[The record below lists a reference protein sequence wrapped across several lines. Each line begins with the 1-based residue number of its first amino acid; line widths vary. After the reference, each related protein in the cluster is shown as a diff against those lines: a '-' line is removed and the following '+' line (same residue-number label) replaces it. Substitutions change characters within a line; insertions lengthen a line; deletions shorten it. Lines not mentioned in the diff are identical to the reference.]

1 MAENIPNLGRNL
13 DIQVHEDNSSPHNF
27 NPKQF
32 TLGHIITKLPNIK
45 KNLKINKKQ
54 ISLQKGTP
62 IMPEVGFVEKT
73 LQAKKVA

>member
-13 DIQVHEDNSSPHNF
+13 DIQVHEDNSLPHNF

-32 TLGHIITKLPNIK
+32 TLSHIIIKLSNIK
-45 KNLKINKKQ
+45 KNLKSNKKQ

-62 IMPEVGFVEKT
+62 IMPEVGFAEKT
-73 LQAKKVA
+73 LQAKKIA